1 MTHEETYYGHRII
14 VTTTK
19 NAGGRWTSRIEVPS
33 TEPRLADH
41 EKTSADDFLSE
52 EEARRDALS
61 RAAGLIDRARQ
72 GQGKP

>member
-1 MTHEETYYGHRII
+1 MKHEETYYGHRII
-14 VTTTK
+14 VTTTR
-19 NAGGRWTSRIEVPS
+19 NTGGRWTSRIEMPGTPPQPS
-33 TEPRLADH
+33 RTEEAAPAD
-41 EKTSADDFLSE
+41 FPSE